1 MALRIVAFPLPDFA
15 HEPNPV
21 GHRTRPIVPHLA
33 VFRRVAPT
41 VDRTERFYKIE
52 QLLHD
57 RRVASF
63 DEIQTE
69 LEVSRAT
76 LKRDFQYLRDRLNAP
91 IVYDREAGGYRFDA
105 PAGKTAKF
113 ALPGLWFNASE
124 IHALLM
130 MQNLLEEVQPGLLGP
145 QIAPLQTR
153 LKSLLGSQDDAPEE
167 VSRRIRV
174 VHAAKRQANLRF
186 FEVIAS
192 ALLKRHRLA
201 IHHWN
206 RGRDEETER
215 EISPQRLVFYRDN
228 WYLDAW
234 CHLRD
239 EVRSFGVDAIRHAA
253 LLDRKAKD
261 IAAKRL
267 DEVLGAGYGI
277 FSGDKVQ
284 WAKLRFTPEA
294 ARWVAAEQWHPRQR
308 TATDER
314 GNYILELPYSN
325 PTELVMDILRH
336 GAQVEVLAPASL
348 RDAVRDE
355 MTRAL
360 IAYG

>member
-1 MALRIVAFPLPDFA
+1 M
-15 HEPNPV
+15 
-21 GHRTRPIVPHLA
+21 
-33 VFRRVAPT
+33 
-41 VDRTERFYKIE
+41 DRTERFYKIE

-63 DEIQTE
+63 DDIQVE

-105 PAGKTAKF
+105 PPGNARSF

-167 VSRRIRV
+167 VTRRIRI
-174 VHAAKRQANLRF
+174 VHAAKRHADLRY

-192 ALLKRHRLA
+192 ALLKRRRLTLR
-201 IHHWN
+201 HWN
-206 RGRDEETER
+206 RGRDDETER
-215 EISPQRLVFYRDN
+215 EVSPQRMVFYRDN

-234 CHLRD
+234 CHLR
-239 EVRSFGVDAIRHAA
+239 EEIRSFGIDAVRHAA
-253 LLDRKAKD
+253 LLETKAREVP
-261 IAAKRL
+261 AKRL

-277 FSGDKVQ
+277 FSGNELQ
-284 WAKLRFTPEA
+284 WARLRFSPEA
-294 ARWVAAEQWHPRQR
+294 ARWVATEQWHPRQK
-308 TATDER
+308 ASTDAQGR
-314 GNYILELPYSN
+314 YILELPYSN
-325 PTELVMDILRH
+325 PTELVMDVLRH
-336 GAQVEVLAPASL
+336 GADVEVLAPQAL

-355 MTRAL
+355 MATAL
-360 IAYG
+360 KAYA

>member
-1 MALRIVAFPLPDFA
+1 M
-15 HEPNPV
+15 
-21 GHRTRPIVPHLA
+21 
-33 VFRRVAPT
+33 
-41 VDRTERFYKIE
+41 DRTERFYKIE

-63 DEIQTE
+63 DEIQSE

-105 PAGKTAKF
+105 PRGGASKF

-153 LKSLLGSQDDAPEE
+153 LKSLLGSQDNAPEE
-167 VSRRIRV
+167 VSRRIRI
-174 VHAAKRQANLRF
+174 VHAAKRHTNLRF

-192 ALLKRHRLA
+192 ALLKRHRLS
-201 IHHWN
+201 IRHWN

-215 EISPQRLVFYRDN
+215 EISPQRMVFYRDN

-239 EVRSFGVDAIRHAA
+239 EVRSFGVDAIRHAT
-253 LLDRKAKD
+253 LIERRAKD
-261 IAAKRL
+261 VAAKRL

-294 ARWVAAEQWHPRQR
+294 ARWVATEQWHPRQK
-308 TATDER
+308 ASTDPQGR
-314 GNYILELPYSN
+314 YLLELPYSN
-325 PTELVMDILRH
+325 PTELAMDILRH
-336 GAQVEVLAPASL
+336 GASVEVLAPAAL
-348 RDAVRDE
+348 REAVRAE

-360 IAYG
+360 KAYG

>member
-1 MALRIVAFPLPDFA
+1 M
-15 HEPNPV
+15 
-21 GHRTRPIVPHLA
+21 
-33 VFRRVAPT
+33 
-41 VDRTERFYKIE
+41 DRTERFYKIE

-63 DEIQTE
+63 EEIQSE

-91 IVYDREAGGYRFDA
+91 IIYDREAGGYRFDA
-105 PAGKTAKF
+105 ATGDAKSF

-167 VSRRIRV
+167 VARRIRI
-174 VHAAKRQANLRF
+174 VHAAKRHADLRY

-201 IHHWN
+201 IRHWN
-206 RGRDEETER
+206 RGRNEETER
-215 EISPQRLVFYRDN
+215 EISPQRMVFYRDN

-234 CHLRD
+234 CHLR
-239 EVRSFGVDAIRHAA
+239 EEIRSFGIDAIRHAA
-253 LLDRKAKD
+253 LVETKAQD
-261 IAAKRL
+261 VDAKRL

-277 FSGDKVQ
+277 FSGEKVQ

-294 ARWVAAEQWHPRQR
+294 ARWVATEQWHPQQK
-308 TATDER
+308 TGFDER
-314 GNYILELPYSN
+314 SNYVLELPYAN

-336 GAQVEVLAPASL
+336 GSHVEVLAPESL
-348 RDAVRDE
+348 RRAVRDE
-355 MTRAL
+355 MATAL
-360 IAYG
+360 LAYDRPATIAP